1 MANYKVNINQSLIE
15 VSAKDIDALDLS
27 PESSGYHILQDGIAY
42 KAQVI
47 QAKGKEIT
55 LRLNGTNY
63 TCTISDTL
71 DQLIDEM
78 GMNTVAVVAENEIK
92 APMPG
97 IILDILVK
105 EGQDIEVDTPL
116 LILEA
121 MKMENVIKS
130 AGAGKV
136 ASINF
141 AKGEKVDKNVVLIE
155 LEV

>member
-1 MANYKVNINQSLIE
+1 MATYKVNIDQSTIE
-15 VSAKDIDALDLS
+15 VNAKDIEALDVS
-27 PESSGYHILQDGIAY
+27 HEASGYHILKDGKAH
-42 KAQVI
+42 KAQVVE
-47 QAKGKEIT
+47 ANGKQIR
-55 LRLNGTNY
+55 LRVNGTNY
-63 TCTISDTL
+63 TCTISDPL

-78 GMNTVAVVAENEIK
+78 GMNAVAAIAENEIK

-97 IILDILVK
+97 IILDILVSA
-105 EGQDIEVDTPL
+105 GQEIEVDTPL

-136 ASINF
+136 VAINF
-141 AKGEKVDKNVVLIE
+141 AKGDKVDKNAILIE